1 MKMTIREAINHFGG
15 LTAINKAFPV
25 NLGYAISRNIKNLQV
40 EVKSYDDERKKLC
53 QRLSAKDANGK
64 PIMIDKG
71 NGTQEYDISD
81 ADKEMLAKE
90 MEELLETETDVDIR
104 MMPESVF
111 EKIAE
116 SERYDIPDISDFT
129 ALDFMIES
137 GK

>member
-53 QRLSAKDANGK
+53 QRLSAKDANGN

-81 ADKEMLAKE
+81 ADKEVLVKE

-104 MMPESVF
+104 MVPESIF
-111 EKIAE
+111 EKIVE
-116 SERYDIPDISDFT
+116 SERYDIPSISDFT
-129 ALDFMIES
+129 ALDFMIEP